1 MFRLFSR
8 PGKSTSEPKAASTPP
23 GKRAYAIGDIHGR
36 LDLLEQLLA
45 RIEEDLS
52 KRPPKQTHLVF
63 LGDLIDRGPQSKGVI
78 ELLIDY
84 RPADL
89 KCHFLMGNH
98 EDALLRAL
106 KGERKQLREW
116 LHHGGDT
123 TAESYGVDIAY
134 VQTLGEEA
142 LEHAL
147 LSAIPNSHIRFLSGF
162 LDSVEF
168 GDYLLV
174 HAGIRPGL
182 SIAEQSSTDMRWIRR
197 EFLDSEA
204 DHGKVIVHGHTVE
217 DEITHR
223 PNRIGLDTGAYK
235 TGVLSAVRLEDEVV
249 ETIQVREKC
258 ATPT

>member
-1 MFRLFSR
+1 MFRLFSK
-8 PGKSTSEPKAASTPP
+8 PDNPTSEPKAAFTPA

-36 LDLLEQLLA
+36 LDLLEKLLA
-45 RIEEDLS
+45 RIEEDVS
-52 KRPPKQTHLVF
+52 KRPAKQTHLVF

-106 KGERKQLREW
+106 RGERKQLREW
-116 LHHGGDT
+116 LYHGGDT

-134 VQTLGEEA
+134 VQTLGEDA

-147 LSAIPNSHIRFLSGF
+147 LSAIPDSHIRFMSGF

-168 GDYLLV
+168 GDYLMV

-182 SIAEQSSTDMRWIRR
+182 SISEQSSTDMRWIRR

-217 DEITHR
+217 DEIVRR

-235 TGVLSAVRLEDEVV
+235 TGILSAVRLEDERVDM
-249 ETIQVREKC
+249 IQVRERC
-258 ATPT
+258 ATSP

>member
-1 MFRLFSR
+1 MARSN
-8 PGKSTSEPKAASTPP
+8 TV
-23 GKRAYAIGDIHGR
+23 
-36 LDLLEQLLA
+36 LL
-45 RIEEDLS
+45 
-52 KRPPKQTHLVF
+52 
-63 LGDLIDRGPQSKGVI
+63 
-78 ELLIDY
+78 
-84 RPADL
+84 
-89 KCHFLMGNH
+89 N
-98 EDALLRAL
+98 
-106 KGERKQLREW
+106 
-116 LHHGGDT
+116 GGDT

-147 LSAIPNSHIRFLSGF
+147 LSAIPNSHIRFMSKF

-174 HAGIRPGL
+174 HAGVRPGL

-204 DHGKVIVHGHTVE
+204 DHGKVVVHGHTVE
-217 DEITHR
+217 EEIIRR

-235 TGVLSAVRLEDEVV
+235 TGILSAVRLEDEAV
-249 ETIQVREKC
+249 ETIQVRGKR